1 MKEFPKKFKYGRI
14 FRIKLKNK
22 QISVNF
28 LNIWFYE
35 YGLKALENGKLRL
48 NHLNAFI
55 RLMKRKFKKELS
67 FRLNASLIIPV
78 TKKPRE
84 VRMGKGKGQRDHWE
98 CIIKKGMILFEV
110 GGLNISKQ
118 KLFRTLNLIREK
130 LPVQTNIVKLTY

>member
-14 FRIKLKNK
+14 FRVKLKNK

-35 YGLKALENGKLRL
+35 YGLKALENGKIRL
-48 NHLNAFI
+48 NHLNAFT
-55 RLMKRKFKKELS
+55 RLVKRMFKKELS
-67 FRLNASLIIPV
+67 LRLNVSLITPV

-98 CIIKKGMILFEV
+98 CCIKKGMILFEI
-110 GGLNISKQ
+110 GGINLSKQ
-118 KLFRTLNLIREK
+118 RVFRMLNLIREK
-130 LPVQTNIVKLTY
+130 LPVHTNITKLTY

>member
-14 FRIKLKNK
+14 FRVKLKNK

-28 LNIWFYE
+28 LNIWFYK

-48 NHLNAFI
+48 NHLYAFT
-55 RLMKRKFKKELS
+55 RLIKRMFKRELS
-67 FRLNASLIIPV
+67 LRLNISLITPV

-98 CIIKKGMILFEV
+98 CCIKKGMILFEL
-110 GGLNISKQ
+110 GGIDLSKQ
-118 KLFRTLNLIREK
+118 RVIRMLNLIQEK
-130 LPVQTNIVKLTY
+130 LPIHTTIIKITY

>member
-1 MKEFPKKFKYGRI
+1 MKEFPKKFKYGRV

-22 QISVNF
+22 QVSVNF

-35 YGLKALENGKLRL
+35 YGLKALENGKMRL
-48 NHLNAFI
+48 SHLNAFI
-55 RLMKRKFKKELS
+55 RLIKRKFKKELN

-110 GGLNISKQ
+110 GGFNLSKQ

>member
-14 FRIKLKNK
+14 FRVKLKNK

-35 YGLKALENGKLRL
+35 YGLKALENGKIRL
-48 NHLNAFI
+48 NHLNAFT
-55 RLMKRKFKKELS
+55 RLVKRMFKKELS
-67 FRLNASLIIPV
+67 LRLNVSLITPV

-98 CIIKKGMILFEV
+98 CCIKKGMILFEI
-110 GGLNISKQ
+110 GGINLSKQ
-118 KLFRTLNLIREK
+118 RVFRMLNLIREK
-130 LPVQTNIVKLTY
+130 LPVHTSITKLTY